1 MKQENKPT
9 VAVVV
14 VIIVVVA
21 FSIVTN
27 MWIF

>member
-9 VAVVV
+9 VAVVA
-14 VIIVVVA
+14 VIIVVIA

-27 MWIF
+27 LWIF